1 MSAISQTATVGKSLG
16 TPGRWPLVIG
26 ACILTG
32 AALLAVLD
40 GLKTEYAF
48 VAAYTVLQFVALS
61 TAWNI
66 LGGYAGYVNFGVA
79 GFFAV
84 GVYTS
89 VVIYKTVQWPFIA
102 AIPIAAAVAGILG
115 LGMGYLTLRLR
126 GVYFSIATLA
136 MSVVLNTF
144 IVNWPFVG
152 GSRGVYVLR
161 PQSIEFFGSYAR
173 YLFIV
178 MLALA
183 ILSVLIARLIER
195 TWLGRG
201 LAALK
206 DDEIAAECAGVPALR
221 MKLLA
226 TTISGAL
233 LGAAGAPFPY
243 FVTYIDPT
251 SAFSLTIAVNA
262 IAMPLIGGTASWI
275 GPVIGAVL
283 LGTLQQVTTVTISS
297 ALNLLIV
304 GVLLVVFVAVAPN
317 CIAGLFKKLTEKHR

>member
-1 MSAISQTATVGKSLG
+1 MSALSQTAVLGKPARRSGSWALFIAAS
-16 TPGRWPLVIG
+16 V
-26 ACILTG
+26 LTG
-32 AALLAVLD
+32 FALLAGLD
-40 GLKTEYAF
+40 QFGTDYAF

-89 VVIYKTVQWPFIA
+89 VIIYKTVQWPFVA
-102 AIPIAAAVAGILG
+102 AIPIAAAAAGILG

-152 GSRGVYVLR
+152 GSRGVYILR
-161 PQSIEFFGSYAR
+161 PQSVEFFGSYSR

-178 MLALA
+178 MLILA
-183 ILSVLIARLIER
+183 ILSILIARLIER
-195 TWLGRG
+195 SWLGRG

-206 DDEIAAECAGVPALR
+206 DDEIAAQCAGVPALR
-221 MKLLA
+221 MKLIA
-226 TTISGAL
+226 TATSGAL

-243 FVTYIDPT
+243 FVTYVDPT
-251 SAFSLTIAVNA
+251 SAFSLSIAVNT
-262 IAMPLIGGTASWI
+262 IAMPLIGGTATWI

-283 LGTLQQVTTVTISS
+283 LGTLQQIATVTISS

-317 CIAGLFKKLTEKHR
+317 GIMGLIKKLPEKAR